1 MYRQTLISKVTQYQI
16 LEQTEQF
23 ERSSLQEG
31 NNAIGNVKM
40 HWTDI
45 ILKKWAY
52 HGYHGYTPTLSK
64 LCQNTGFLSLVFS
77 RIWENTGQRKPVFW
91 RRFCPYKEKYESEK
105 TSDLAYFA
113 QCNIPL

>member
-16 LEQTEQF
+16 LEQTKQF

-31 NNAIGNVKM
+31 NNGIGNVKM
-40 HWTDI
+40 HWIDI
-45 ILKKWAY
+45 ILKKWAT
-52 HGYHGYTPTLSK
+52 YHGYTPTLSK
-64 LCQNTGFLSLVFS
+64 LCQ
-77 RIWENTGQRKPVFW
+77 NTGQRKPVFW
-91 RRFCPYKEKYESEK
+91 RRFCPYKEKYGSEK

>member
-40 HWTDI
+40 H
-45 ILKKWAY
+45 
-52 HGYHGYTPTLSK
+52 
-64 LCQNTGFLSLVFS
+64 
-77 RIWENTGQRKPVFW
+77 
-91 RRFCPYKEKYESEK
+91 
-105 TSDLAYFA
+105 
-113 QCNIPL
+113 